1 MTLKENYIL
10 VTGAAGFIG
19 YHVSKKLIEKKL
31 NVIGLDNLNPYY
43 DVNLKKSRI
52 REISKNINFK
62 YWNFIKGDLTNLNFL
77 RSIFIRY
84 KPEIVIN
91 LAAQAGVRYSLKNPQ
106 AYIDSNIIGFQN
118 LLTCCSEINVKHLIY
133 ASSSSVYGGNIKIPF
148 QEEDS
153 VDHPISLY
161 ASTKKSNELMAHTY
175 SHLYNIP
182 TTGLRLFTVYGAWGR
197 PDMAPMIFTK
207 AILNKKPIKIFN
219 RGNMFRDFTYIDDVV
234 EIILKLIK
242 KPPKSNISYD
252 KSRPNPFS
260 SWAPYSIYNL
270 GSSCPVNLLDFINIL
285 EKKLGLKAIKQF
297 EDMQPGDVMKT
308 YADITKIRKFTG
320 LSPKTSI
327 EKGIDKFIKWYL
339 SFYSN

>member
-1 MTLKENYIL
+1 MTLKDNYIL

-19 YHVSKKLIEKKL
+19 YHVSKKLIENKI
-31 NVIGLDNLNPYY
+31 NVIGLDNLNSYY

-52 REISKNINFK
+52 REISKNIYFK

-84 KPEIVIN
+84 KPGIVIN

-182 TTGLRLFTVYGAWGR
+182 TTGLRLFTVYGEWGR

-219 RGNMFRDFTYIDDVV
+219 KGNMFRDFTYIDDVV

-242 KPPKSNISYD
+242 KSPKSNISYD

-260 SWAPYSIYNL
+260 SWAPYSIYNV
-270 GSSCPVNLLDFINIL
+270 GSSCPINLLDFINIL

-308 YADITKIRKFTG
+308 YADISKIREFTG

-339 SFYSN
+339 SFYSK